1 MVHTVVDGPQGF
13 DNSVPAIWETTHPE
27 LAILRLHGRNQE
39 TWNQK
44 GQTASSDRFNYDY
57 AEAELAGLVNPILE
71 LATKVG
77 TFQVVFNNNMED
89 QGQRNARTLG
99 GMLGVHS
106 GHPESLPPSLFD

>member
-77 TFQVVFNNNMED
+77 IFQVVFNNNMED
-89 QGQRNARTLG
+89 QGQRNARTLMEIL
-99 GMLGVHS
+99 GMPTGEGDGVS
-106 GHPESLPPSLFD
+106 PSLFD